1 MTGRHRVRVRAR
13 YPETDR
19 MGVVHHSHY
28 FVWFEIGRTEL
39 LRDLGMPY
47 AALEEEQLFMPVI
60 EAAARYRAPV
70 RYDEEVD
77 VETELTEVT
86 GVQVRFAYRL
96 LRHPGGEPV
105 ATGFSLHA
113 AVNEKGRP
121 RRLPQ
126 EVRERLL
133 GLLAPGEAGA

>member
-1 MTGRHRVRVRAR
+1 MTEHRVRVRAR

-28 FVWFEIGRTEL
+28 LVWFEIGRTEL
-39 LRDLGMPY
+39 LRELGMPY
-47 AALEEEQLFMPVI
+47 ASLEAEHLFMPVI
-60 EAAARYRAPV
+60 EVGARYRAPV

-77 VETELTEVT
+77 VETALEEIT
-86 GVQVRFAYRL
+86 GVQVRFGYRL
-96 LRHPGGEPV
+96 LRHPGGESV
-105 ATGFSLHA
+105 ATGFSRHA

-126 EVRERLL
+126 NLRERLSRL
-133 GLLAPGEAGA
+133 ITPGEERS

>member
-1 MTGRHRVRVRAR
+1 VRAR

-28 FVWFEIGRTEL
+28 LVWFEIGRTEL
-39 LRDLGMPY
+39 LRDMGTPY
-47 AALEEEQLFMPVI
+47 ATLESENLFMPVI
-60 EAAARYRAPV
+60 EVGARYRAPV

-77 VETELTEVT
+77 VETALEEIT
-86 GVQVRFAYRL
+86 GVRVRFGYRL
-96 LRHPGGEPV
+96 LRHPGGEAV

-113 AVNEKGRP
+113 AVNEKGTP

-126 EVRERLL
+126 DLRERLARL
-133 GLLAPGEAGA
+133 IEPAEERS

>member
-1 MTGRHRVRVRAR
+1 VRAR

>member
-1 MTGRHRVRVRAR
+1 VTGHRVRVRAR

-39 LRDLGMPY
+39 LRELGMPY
-47 AALEEEQLFMPVI
+47 ASLEEEHLYMPVI
-60 EAAARYRAPV
+60 EAGARYRAPV

-77 VETELTEVT
+77 VETVLQEVT
-86 GVQVRFAYRL
+86 GAQVRFSYRL

-126 EVRERLL
+126 ELRERLERL
-133 GLLAPGEAGA
+133 IPPAKERP

>member
-1 MTGRHRVRVRAR
+1 
-13 YPETDR
+13 

-28 FVWFEIGRTEL
+28 LVWFEIGRTEL

-47 AALEEEQLFMPVI
+47 AALEAERLFMPVI
-60 EAAARYRAPV
+60 EVGARYRAPV

-77 VETELTEVT
+77 VETALEEVT
-86 GVQVRFAYRL
+86 GVRVRFGYRL

-105 ATGFSLHA
+105 ATGFSRHA

-121 RRLPQ
+121 RRLP
-126 EVRERLL
+126 EDLRARLSSL
-133 GLLAPGEAGA
+133 VASEEAS

>member
-1 MTGRHRVRVRAR
+1 MTGHRVRVRAR

-47 AALEEEQLFMPVI
+47 ATLEEEHLFMPVI
-60 EAAARYRAPV
+60 EAAARYRSPV

-86 GVQVRFAYRL
+86 GAQVRFGYRL
-96 LRHPGGEPV
+96 LRHPGGESV

-126 EVRERLL
+126 DVRERLASL
-133 GLLAPGEAGA
+133 VAQGDNRT

>member
-1 MTGRHRVRVRAR
+1 
-13 YPETDR
+13 

-126 EVRERLL
+126 EVRERLM
-133 GLLAPGEAGA
+133 GLVAPGEAGA

>member
-1 MTGRHRVRVRAR
+1 MNAHRVRVRAR

-39 LRDLGMPY
+39 LRELGMPY
-47 AALEEEQLFMPVI
+47 AALEEEHVFMPVV

-77 VETELTEVT
+77 VETRLTEVS

-121 RRLPQ
+121 RRLPAD
-126 EVRERLL
+126 VRERLR
-133 GLLAPGEAGA
+133 GLVQPEERA

>member
-1 MTGRHRVRVRAR
+1 VRAR

-39 LRDLGMPY
+39 LRDLGIPY
-47 AALEEEQLFMPVI
+47 ASLEEEQLYMPVI

-77 VETELTEVT
+77 VETELTDVT
-86 GVQVRFAYRL
+86 GVQVRFAYL
-96 LRHPGGEPV
+96 LRRHPGGEPV

-121 RRLPQ
+121 RRIPP
-126 EVRERLL
+126 EIRERLSSL
-133 GLLAPGEAGA
+133 VVPGEEPS

>member
-1 MTGRHRVRVRAR
+1 VTGHRVRVRAR

-47 AALEEEQLFMPVI
+47 AALEEEHLYMPVI

-86 GVQVRFAYRL
+86 GVQVRFGYRL
-96 LRHPGGEPV
+96 LRHPGGERV

-126 EVRERLL
+126 DVRERLASL
-133 GLLAPGEAGA
+133 VVAEDNQA

>member
-1 MTGRHRVRVRAR
+1 VRAR

-126 EVRERLL
+126 DVRERLQ
-133 GLLAPGEAGA
+133 GLVAPGEARG

>member
-1 MTGRHRVRVRAR
+1 MRAR

>member
-1 MTGRHRVRVRAR
+1 VRAR

-126 EVRERLL
+126 DVRERLE
-133 GLLAPGEAGA
+133 GLVAPGEARG